1 MEDPI
6 VAEVRKYR
14 EKHAARFDYDIR
26 AIAADF
32 KSRQGKDGAP
42 VVSLPPKRIG
52 AKRSP
57 S

>member
-14 EKHAARFDYDIR
+14 EEHAAKFGYDLD
-26 AIAADF
+26 AIVRDF
-32 KSRQGKDGAP
+32 KSREGKDGAP
-42 VVSLPPKRIG
+42 VVSLPPKRMP